1 MQDFLNWGKATAG
14 WDIPEQGGP
23 NFVPGVKAGELCPGH
38 TDTVAVLGIG
48 TISPCRTDH
57 TSLGGKI
64 SSGLQTGSPRS
75 LMGQADARGSGAWG
89 GPGERA
95 GEGIKALK

>member
-1 MQDFLNWGKATAG
+1 M
-14 WDIPEQGGP
+14 PR
-23 NFVPGVKAGELCPGH
+23 VKVGELCPEH